1 MLLKDLYEVS
11 GVYLIDKQTGKFILF
26 EDLEERGNEH
36 VMRIS
41 TSYDTCSIVVETYE
55 KDG

>member
-1 MLLKDLYEVS
+1 MTLKDLYEVS
-11 GVYLIDKQTGKFILF
+11 EVFLIDKQTGKEIEFA
-26 EDLEERGNEH
+26 DLEERGNEH

-41 TSYDTCSIVVETYE
+41 TSYDSCSIVVETYE

>member
-1 MLLKDLYEVS
+1 MTLRDLYEVS
-11 GVYLIDKQTGKFILF
+11 EVFLIDKQTGRFIMF
-26 EDLEERGNEH
+26 ADLEERGNEH

-41 TSYDTCSIVVETYE
+41 TSYNTCSIVVETYE

>member
-1 MLLKDLYEVS
+1 MTLKDLYEVS
-11 GVYLIDKQTGKFILF
+11 EVYLVDKQTGKFIMF